1 MNLRNFIT
9 SAIFS
14 ISLVFSQFN
23 YQVNGGYYDR
33 AGNTD
38 YKYYNA
44 GFSVTSYGDIN
55 FGGIT
60 VKDSEFLLSVD
71 KNFQHTLVRI
81 MSMIKIFYFFL
92 TFGQMAD
99 SLHLS

>member
-1 MNLRNFIT
+1 MNLRIFIT

-33 AGNTD
+33 DCNTD

-44 GFSVTSYGDIN
+44 GFSVTSYGDI
-55 FGGIT
+55 
-60 VKDSEFLLSVD
+60 K
-71 KNFQHTLVRI
+71 
-81 MSMIKIFYFFL
+81 FFNIRWAGL
-92 TFGQMAD
+92 
-99 SLHLS
+99 